1 MNFDYFFL
9 DLWIFIYWYWFW
21 LIESF
26 YFVVLEYVIEEEIF
40 IVEFK
45 GIDIM
50 GEGFVIFD
58 FVFFVIDIYKVRY
71 NLYKSRL

>member
-1 MNFDYFFL
+1 M
-9 DLWIFIYWYWFW
+9 
-21 LIESF
+21 IESF

-45 GIDIM
+45 GIDMM

-71 NLYKSRL
+71 NLLRVDYSFVIRFIMFFFKMIISVCFL

>member
-1 MNFDYFFL
+1 M
-9 DLWIFIYWYWFW
+9 
-21 LIESF
+21 IESF

-45 GIDIM
+45 GIDMM

-71 NLYKSRL
+71 NFLKVDYSFVIGLLCCFLK